1 MATIKPENIDFINS
15 SNVIGINLS
24 ENYQESIAKNRDI
37 SFRFNSFN
45 RPDKLSRN
53 FLHIVLDHSFEF
65 DETDNIIFIDHHL
78 VEQTTGVI
86 YKSNADMMIKNYE
99 FIFNTIV
106 LLNEKMNKSIKI
118 WMHSDI
124 DGLCSGMIM
133 KKILDDASGKLI
145 DINYDSKLKL
155 IHIIANYGDI
165 DPEAKL
171 GLSDIF
177 SKESE
182 INIFD
187 KKLSSY
193 CKSLSRFMKATRSI
207 YDYLYLHNYDADLVK
222 SLDLRL
228 QSSYINH
235 EDIEN
240 FLKNIQD
247 SLVNL
252 VDIDI
257 IRSLYFFNLL
267 AQNKILN
274 LILEVYNQEIADII
288 NNYIEPTT
296 PSFEMNIIFLKDPTR
311 TKFKLLII
319 DSPFDCGRSVIWK
332 YRSNLNIFLKK
343 CGPANQWK
351 YRISDWSKD
360 RNLLDYDNVVC
371 YNKQL
376 KKISIDG
383 TNSSAF
389 DVAKNIFDGGG
400 HATTDDGRSLG
411 SVVIED
417 ENLFFKSFILT
428 DFF

>member
-45 RPDKLSRN
+45 RPDKLSGK

-65 DETDNIIFIDHHL
+65 DETDDIIFIDHHL
-78 VEQTTGVI
+78 VEQTTGTI

-193 CKSLSRFMKATRSI
+193 
-207 YDYLYLHNYDADLVK
+207 
-222 SLDLRL
+222 
-228 QSSYINH
+228 
-235 EDIEN
+235 
-240 FLKNIQD
+240 
-247 SLVNL
+247 
-252 VDIDI
+252 
-257 IRSLYFFNLL
+257 
-267 AQNKILN
+267 
-274 LILEVYNQEIADII
+274 
-288 NNYIEPTT
+288 
-296 PSFEMNIIFLKDPTR
+296 
-311 TKFKLLII
+311 
-319 DSPFDCGRSVIWK
+319 
-332 YRSNLNIFLKK
+332 
-343 CGPANQWK
+343 
-351 YRISDWSKD
+351 
-360 RNLLDYDNVVC
+360 
-371 YNKQL
+371 
-376 KKISIDG
+376 
-383 TNSSAF
+383 
-389 DVAKNIFDGGG
+389 
-400 HATTDDGRSLG
+400 
-411 SVVIED
+411 
-417 ENLFFKSFILT
+417 
-428 DFF
+428 

>member
-1 MATIKPENIDFINS
+1 
-15 SNVIGINLS
+15 
-24 ENYQESIAKNRDI
+24 
-37 SFRFNSFN
+37 
-45 RPDKLSRN
+45 
-53 FLHIVLDHSFEF
+53 
-65 DETDNIIFIDHHL
+65 
-78 VEQTTGVI
+78 
-86 YKSNADMMIKNYE
+86 
-99 FIFNTIV
+99 
-106 LLNEKMNKSIKI
+106 
-118 WMHSDI
+118 
-124 DGLCSGMIM
+124 
-133 KKILDDASGKLI
+133 
-145 DINYDSKLKL
+145 
-155 IHIIANYGDI
+155 
-165 DPEAKL
+165 
-171 GLSDIF
+171 
-177 SKESE
+177 
-182 INIFD
+182 
-187 KKLSSY
+187 
-193 CKSLSRFMKATRSI
+193 MKATRSI